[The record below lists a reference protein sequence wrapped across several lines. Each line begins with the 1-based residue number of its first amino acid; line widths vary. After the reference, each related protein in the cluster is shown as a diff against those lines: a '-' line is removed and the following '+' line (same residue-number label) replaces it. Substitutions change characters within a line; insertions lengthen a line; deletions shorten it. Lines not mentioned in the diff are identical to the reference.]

1 MFWLFTIALLPTV
14 FSFIAPNALSG
25 LRISMSSSTRDM
37 SNELVPRSYSAI
49 EKDML
54 ASLGRAIS
62 DKSTRNLIRIDVLT
76 PGLNP
81 KLEQKALLTQNY
93 LFDLILSILPTLHLR
108 YKKMKLLF
116 PSIGDAASFQKYCI
130 YLRTKLGGGNDESL
144 SSWLPLMGD
153 SIVFSDLRGGGL
165 NPVNDRIDR
174 DDELA
179 FIISAKNL
187 VGDPVLQT
195 IKDITDRYSELSCL
209 LLNCD
214 LNDKVT
220 TGMSDKMKREEFRK
234 SFQQVYYFRNIVSIE
249 RPSLMPYELGALMF
263 RLESGN
269 ASGGRWQIFAC
280 SARTPGS
287 LNRFMKL
294 DLYPRS
300 TNDCTALNPPIFVL
314 AGEFDSLPNRNE
326 IDNVMSN
333 AESFAAAAEIEATRA
348 EMFRLDSIDSAVRLL
363 QKSILD
369 NPDLDVGATVIRKAL
384 KFLVDSSP
392 NPKGARDS
400 NALTSTGKGMDMQVL
415 DSILFFFVEFVKFSF
430 TRLSILILA

>member
-1 MFWLFTIALLPTV
+1 
-14 FSFIAPNALSG
+14 
-25 LRISMSSSTRDM
+25 MSS
-37 SNELVPRSYSAI
+37 EVVPRSYSAI

-54 ASLGRAIS
+54 ATLGRAIS

-93 LFDLILSILPTLHLR
+93 LFDLIISILPTLHLR
-108 YKKMKLLF
+108 FKKLKLLF
-116 PSIGDAASFQKYCI
+116 PSIGDAASFQKYCLQ
-130 YLRTKLGGGNDESL
+130 LRTKLGGGNDESL

-153 SIVFSDLRGGGL
+153 TIVLSDLRGGGL

-174 DDELA
+174 DDDLA
-179 FIISAKNL
+179 LIISAKNL

-195 IKDITDRYSELSCL
+195 IRDITERYLDLSCL

-220 TGMSDKMKREEFRK
+220 TGMSEKTKREEFRK

-249 RPSLMPYELGALMF
+249 RPTLMPYELGALIF
-263 RLESGN
+263 RRENEN
-269 ASGGRWQIFAC
+269 AGGGKWQIYAC
-280 SARTPGS
+280 STKTPGS

-300 TNDCTALNPPIFVL
+300 INDCTALNPPTFVL

-326 IDNVMSN
+326 IDTVMSN
-333 AESFAAAAEIEATRA
+333 AESLIASAEIEAKRA
-348 EMFRLDSIDSAVRLL
+348 EMFRIDSIDSALRLL
-363 QKSILD
+363 QESTVD
-369 NPDLDVGATVIRKAL
+369 RSDLDIDATVIRKSL
-384 KFLVDSSP
+384 QYLVDNSQTP
-392 NPKGARDS
+392 EGIRAS
-400 NALTSTGKGMDMQVL
+400 NMVKRVVASAGDVMNMQV
-415 DSILFFFVEFVKFSF
+415 SRNSYTVMGTILF
-430 TRLSILILA
+430 A